1 MSQRSKRSVLARLA
15 LAAVI
20 GGSGAVGA
28 VSAQT
33 QASPAA
39 RVIRADA
46 DGYGGRL
53 SLSLGGSQILRF
65 EEPVGKV
72 FLGDPEVADLIPL
85 NDRSLYVLG
94 KKAGSTSLTVMRR
107 GEKSAPL
114 AALDVQVG
122 VDVEALRRTLAEV
135 LPNETIEVRSSG
147 GSVIL
152 TGVVSSSAAATAAA
166 AVANG
171 YAGADAINLTTVK
184 AAEQVMLSVRI
195 AEVQRTALQKLGVTG
210 VAGLWEEG
218 AGAYTLTPGTFD
230 PEAFANLLGRATV
243 GTVDLDVLIEALER
257 KGVATILAEPTLT
270 ALSGETA
277 NFFAGGEFPLPVAQE
292 ATSGGGLRSTIEF
305 KPYGVSVAFTPT
317 VSGDTI
323 NLVVAPEVSAID
335 RENAVVAQGYNI
347 PAITTRRTKT
357 TVELRDGQS
366 FAIAG
371 LIRRDF
377 TDSIR
382 GLPGASKIPVLGAL
396 FRSAAF
402 NKNETEVL
410 IVVTPRLA
418 KPTATPPRLP
428 TDGFKAPTAAG
439 HLLKGEVEAS
449 PATKR

>member
-1 MSQRSKRSVLARLA
+1 MVQRISRPLARLA
-15 LAAVI
+15 LAAVVAA
-20 GGSGAVGA
+20 SGL
-28 VSAQT
+28 T
-33 QASPAA
+33 PAA
-39 RVIRADA
+39 IAEPTAATRVVKADA
-46 DGYGGRL
+46 NGYGGQL
-53 SLSLGGSQILRF
+53 SLSPGGSQILRF
-65 EEPVGKV
+65 DEPIGKV
-72 FLGDPEVADLIPL
+72 LLGDPEIADLIPL
-85 NDRSLYVLG
+85 NDRSLYVLA

-107 GEKSAPL
+107 GEKAAPL
-114 AALDVQVG
+114 AAMDVRVG
-122 VDVEALRRTLAEV
+122 VDVEGLRRTLSEV
-135 LPNETIEVRSSG
+135 LPGEPVEVRASG

-152 TGVVSSSAAATAAA
+152 TGTVSSSAAATAAA
-166 AVANG
+166 AVARG
-171 YAGADAINLTTVK
+171 YAGAEAINLTTIK

-195 AEVQRTALQKLGVTG
+195 AEVQRSALQKLGVTG
-210 VAGLWEEG
+210 VSGLWEEG
-218 AGAYTLTPGTFD
+218 AGAFTLTPGTFD
-230 PEAFANLLGRATV
+230 PEAFASLLGRATV
-243 GTVDLDVLIEALER
+243 GTVDLDVLIDALER
-257 KGVATILAEPTLT
+257 KGVATTLAEPTLI

-317 VSGDTI
+317 VSGETI

-335 RENAVVAQGYNI
+335 RENAVVSQGYNI

-377 TDSIR
+377 ADSVR

-449 PATKR
+449 PAAER